1 MGTKTSID
9 IEDLLTWA
17 YRVELPKVPAA
28 PVSPSAL
35 TPGWS
40 SMGHFAELLA
50 VVDGADVRNVFG
62 VTPDRTALTGP
73 HDDALRVAA
82 AVDALDGLLVDAPA
96 DWWPFGDM
104 AAPDAWGEVGR
115 KVVADVLERMCV
127 AGEAGAR
134 WFKHSPAWLVRKHAM
149 VATCPDWEAETP
161 EYRLVRGGNGK
172 AKWFVKRLVAQV
184 VNDEIVAYAEHEG
197 DGYCASRKRP
207 FPDAYHKMELV
218 PSPFYAA
225 CDRAEY
231 EVWHAGLVVLA
242 DALRDSLSVHRVTGP
257 RRAARPWEASTA
269 QSRILPSIHRTAAK
283 GA

>member
-1 MGTKTSID
+1 MKEHID
-9 IEDLLTWA
+9 IEDLLVWA
-17 YRVELPKVPAA
+17 YRVELPKVPAV

-161 EYRLVRGGNGK
+161 EYRLVRAADGRGH
-172 AKWFVKRLVAQV
+172 ARWFIKRLVPQL
-184 VNDEIVAYAEHEG
+184 VNGEIVAYAEHEV

-207 FPDAYHKMELV
+207 FPGAYHKRELV

-231 EVWHAGLVVLA
+231 EVWHAGLAALA
-242 DALRDSLSVHRVTGP
+242 ETLRDSLTAYRVTGP
-257 RRAARPWEASTA
+257 RRAARPWEAGA
-269 QSRILPSIHRTAAK
+269 PQSRVLPSIHRGTRK